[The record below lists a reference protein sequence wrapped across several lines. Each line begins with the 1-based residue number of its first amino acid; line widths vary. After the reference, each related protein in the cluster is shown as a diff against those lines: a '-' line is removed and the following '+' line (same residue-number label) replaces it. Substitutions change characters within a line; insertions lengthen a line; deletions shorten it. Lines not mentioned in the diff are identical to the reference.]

1 MDQIEWMCSMLRE
14 NQKRKKKAKT
24 KQTCGPVELK
34 VMKIIEYVINSYQVF
49 KFYDSVI
56 FIIHL
61 TLQQISSDYLHCVSI
76 VPGHLEYSK

>member
-1 MDQIEWMCSMLRE
+1 MNVLYV
-14 NQKRKKKAKT
+14 KRKSEKKKKAKT

-34 VMKIIEYVINSYQVF
+34 VMKIIEYVINSYQIF

>member
-34 VMKIIEYVINSYQVF
+34 VMKIIEYVINSYQIF
-49 KFYDSVI
+49 KFYYSVI

-61 TLQQISSDYLHCVSI
+61 TLQQISSDYLHCVNI